1 MLRSLWDACALLW
14 ILAHEQEDPE
24 DGEERI
30 ATAACALPRNDRG
43 EAAVA

>member
-1 MLRSLWDACALLW
+1 MIMALLDALALVW
-14 ILAHEQEDPE
+14 IMAHEQEDPE

-30 ATAACALPRNDRG
+30 ATAACALPRNDRE